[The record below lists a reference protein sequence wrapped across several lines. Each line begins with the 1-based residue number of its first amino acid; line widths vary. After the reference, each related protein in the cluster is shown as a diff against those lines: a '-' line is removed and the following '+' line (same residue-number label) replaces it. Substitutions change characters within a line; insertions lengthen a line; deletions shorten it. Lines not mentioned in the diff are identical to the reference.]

1 MMGGQQQPTQKTT
14 TEMSPEQRAL
24 FETAF
29 PTIQKYAAA
38 VPQRYQGETVAGFTP
53 EQTAGQ
59 NMALGTAPAIN
70 QLATN
75 AATANNFYTSGN
87 IWDPAANPHL
97 QGAIDAAVR
106 PVYQNL
112 TEKALPA
119 IRSGSI
125 QSGNFGGN
133 RQGLAETGAIRD
145 AGVTAG
151 DIASKISQGQ
161 YAANLDAQQRAIGMT
176 PMLQGAQTAG
186 AQVTSGVGDVR
197 QAMDQAQINARMNAF
212 NFDQYAPFMNARDV
226 LSIMQGI
233 PGGTTTSTGNTPTA
247 NPALQALGGAA
258 SGAALGSMIMPGI
271 GTGVGAAGGALLP
284 FLFR

>member
-1 MMGGQQQPTQKTT
+1 MSSPQQPTQRTT
-14 TEMSPEQRAL
+14 TEMGPEQRAL

-29 PTIQKYAAA
+29 PTIQKYAAT

-59 NMALGTAPAIN
+59 TMATGTVPTVN
-70 QLATN
+70 KLATS
-75 AATANNFYTSGN
+75 AASANDFYTSGN
-87 IWDPAANPHL
+87 IWDPASNPHL

-125 QSGNFGGN
+125 QTGNFGGN
-133 RQGLAETGAIRD
+133 RQGIAEGNAIRD

-151 DIASKISQGQ
+151 DIASKITQGQ
-161 YAANLDAQQRAIGMT
+161 YGENLAAQQRAIGMT
-176 PMLQGAQTAG
+176 PMLQGAQTTG

-197 QAMDQAQINARMNAF
+197 QAMDQANINARMNAF
-212 NFDQYAPFMNARDV
+212 NFDQYAPFMNAKDI

-233 PGGTTTSTGNTPTA
+233 PGASTVSTGNAPQA
-247 NPALQALGGAA
+247 NPYLQALGFGLSAA
-258 SGAALGSMIMPGI
+258 PLAYMAYN
-271 GTGVGAAGGALLP
+271 GGK
-284 FLFR
+284 F